1 MKRPLLSE
9 IQVPIGG
16 VQKLSLVDYP
26 GHTAAAMFTLG
37 CNMRCGYCHNPELV
51 LPEQLLDPIPLD
63 DIFDWLET
71 RRGKIEAV
79 VVSGGEPTIHEDLPK
94 LFGALKNMGFLTK
107 LDSNGTHPDML
118 AEMIDRKIVDFIAM
132 DIKGPIEKYTDI
144 AARPI
149 DIEAIQK
156 SIKMIISS
164 GIDHEFRTTIV
175 KGQLEVKDFEAIGK
189 IVKGAKRYALQKFQP
204 GTTLSPIF
212 QNMSSFNDDE
222 MSQTQKIME
231 GYVQKC
237 VIH

>member
-1 MKRPLLSE
+1 MKRPSLSE
-9 IQVPIGG
+9 IEVPIGG

-51 LPEQLLDPIPLD
+51 LPEQLLEPITLT

-71 RRGKIEAV
+71 RRGKLEAV

-94 LFGALKNMGFLTK
+94 LFRVLKGLGFLTK

-118 AEMIDRKIVDFIAM
+118 AEMINQKIVDFIAM
-132 DIKGPIEKYTDI
+132 DIKGPIEKYNKI

-149 DIEAIQK
+149 DIKAIQK
-156 SIKMIISS
+156 SIKLIISS

-175 KGQLEVKDFEAIGK
+175 KGQLEVEDFEAVGK
-189 IVKGAKRYALQKFQP
+189 LVEGAKRYALQKFQP
-204 GTTLSPIF
+204 GTALSPIF
-212 QNMSSFNDDE
+212 QSMTSFNDHE
-222 MSQTQKIME
+222 MSQAQKIME
-231 GYVQKC
+231 GFVQKC